1 MLFII
6 ALGQVLSL
14 CLCGTGVFSQL
25 LENKYNIKTP
35 TTQSFFNYLLLALIF
50 LSRLIYKG
58 QFLQILRDRGWKY
71 FVLGLI
77 DVEANY
83 LVVKAYQYTNLTSIQ
98 VRYLSRYQLKDIT
111 ILLDEAEHDVRN
123 YWLRLSMI

>member
-1 MLFII
+1 MYLCISYFFYSIRKMLFTI

-14 CLCGTGVFSQL
+14 CLCGTGIFSQL
-25 LENKYNIKTP
+25 LENKYKIETP

-50 LSRLIYKG
+50 LSQLIYKG
-58 QFLQILRDRGWKY
+58 QFLVILRDRGWKY
-71 FVLGLI
+71 FLLGLI

-98 VRYLSRYQLKDIT
+98 VRYKDIHP
-111 ILLDEAEHDVRN
+111 II
-123 YWLRLSMI
+123 S